1 MVKKLSIFILIGL
14 LFASSILSFESM
26 GTNQANSGLQPF
38 VDLTNLTER
47 TRRSFATFMTPETPG
62 VWVTTLSG
70 QSMKTDRRSLD
81 WQPTGRAQ

>member
-1 MVKKLSIFILIGL
+1 M
-14 LFASSILSFESM
+14 
-26 GTNQANSGLQPF
+26 
-38 VDLTNLTER
+38 TER